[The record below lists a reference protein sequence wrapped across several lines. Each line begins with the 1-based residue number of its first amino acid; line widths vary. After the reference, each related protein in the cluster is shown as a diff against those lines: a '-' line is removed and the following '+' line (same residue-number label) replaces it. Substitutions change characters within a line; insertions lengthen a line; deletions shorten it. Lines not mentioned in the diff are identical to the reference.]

1 MRRLLTATALLC
13 VSAVAACADTVVLG
27 DFEAVAWEGLQQ
39 SNEPVNQ
46 GAFSGKWADLGKP
59 GSIRAPQC
67 PTDLTGYDR
76 LVFWLHSTVAN
87 GQLLTLV
94 FQSENPEQE
103 GWDYYFCHLRI
114 DWQGWRRVNLSLRDD
129 FGVSRHPRGWDQIE
143 YFAINSGGWDHHPLK
158 DSLLH
163 FDDIKLVRDPVDVAL
178 QPQQTRTEA
187 DGGLTVLQPLSITN
201 LSAAA
206 RSFALEGGRANAD
219 GPAGAFQLEGFPA
232 ATPEI
237 APGEVVTVAVAL
249 HAPTDRLA
257 GAAPL
262 NREEFTITVKLDD
275 PDVPDTQVSVGAA
288 VPLGRRDHPFLLGD
302 AELFQRCRQ
311 RAEKYDWAKSQLDGI
326 LSRAESALSAE
337 FDVPNEPGQWSHHY
351 VCQKCGARL
360 KYEDEKH
367 ICTRCGEVY
376 TGWPYDQVIVA
387 NRHHRA
393 YTRIRDL
400 GLGYAFTGKE
410 KYAQKAREYLLAYAD
425 IYTTLPIHNVRGVE
439 SNSGGRVYAQTL
451 DEAVAIIQVAWG
463 YDLVYNS
470 ECLSDGDRQAIED
483 RFLREVVKTVQHHD
497 AGISNWQ
504 SWHNAGIAAVG
515 FCIQDDAIASAAIN
529 GKSGLR
535 FQLNNSILSDGF
547 WYEGT
552 AAYHYYALDAL
563 RWTTEIAHYAGI
575 SFYED
580 AAYKSLYD
588 APLLFTFPDLNFPAI
603 NDSDVFSIKGRHPL
617 YDLAYARFGDPAY
630 LAVAQH
636 GSRKSLEAFLW
647 GVEELPEAPQ
657 VALQSKDF
665 SGLGA
670 AVLRQGAGDD
680 QLYLHLD
687 YGPHGGGHGH
697 PDKLAL
703 TFWGLGAQLAPDPGR
718 LAYAAPL
725 QGSWY
730 RQTFA
735 HNTVCIDRQNQQN
748 TEGKLTAFHPE
759 PGLAIARAECDT
771 AYPDVTMDR
780 TNILTDAYLLDVF
793 TVRADTEHTYDW
805 LWHNFGTLT
814 PGMPTTPLGVPLHDA
829 NGYQHFRDITTAT
842 TDADWSATF
851 ALEGVQVDLRMLGAP
866 GTEIYIGMGMSNN
879 PPVDCPMLVA
889 RRTGAE
895 ATFITLIEP
904 HRGAHAIKSIR
915 RLPVTGDEQAT
926 AVEITHVGGRIDVV
940 MVAPDAENERA
951 FAGHATTSRIAWFS
965 TATEGAPD
973 RVELK

>member
-1 MRRLLTATALLC
+1 MRWFIVAAIVCTAS
-13 VSAVAACADTVVLG
+13 SAVSGDIFTLG
-27 DFEAVAWEGLQQ
+27 DFEAGTWEGLQQ
-39 SNEPVNQ
+39 SSEQVKQ
-46 GAFSGKWADLGKP
+46 GTLSGEWADLGRP

-76 LVFWLHSTVAN
+76 LVFWLHSAVAN

-94 FQSENPEQE
+94 FQSENPAQE
-103 GWDYYFCHLRI
+103 GWDYYYHHLRI
-114 DWQGWRRVNLSLRDD
+114 DWQGWRRMDLSLKGD

-163 FDDIKLVRDPVDVAL
+163 FDDIKLVRDPVSIAP
-178 QPQQTRTEA
+178 QPQQTRIED
-187 DGGLTVLQPLSITN
+187 DGDLVVLQPLVVSN
-201 LSAAA
+201 LSDAA
-206 RSFALEGGRANAD
+206 RAFRLQSEPLNAEGGEGAFRLEGL
-219 GPAGAFQLEGFPA
+219 PAT
-232 ATPEI
+232 TPEI
-237 APGEVVTVAVAL
+237 AAGEAATITVTL
-249 HAPTDRLA
+249 HAPADRLA
-257 GAAPL
+257 HAAPL
-262 NREEFTITVKLDD
+262 QREEFTITVKLDD
-275 PDVPDTQVSVGAA
+275 PDVPDPLITVGAA
-288 VPLGRRDHPFLLGD
+288 ISLARRQHPFLLGD
-302 AELFQRCRQ
+302 AALFARCRQ
-311 RAEKYDWAKSQLDGI
+311 RAEKYEWAKSQLDGI

-360 KYEDEKH
+360 KYEEGKH
-367 ICTRCGEVY
+367 TCVRCGEAY
-376 TGWPYDQVIVA
+376 TGWPYDQVVVA
-387 NRHHRA
+387 SRHHRA

-410 KYAQKAREYLLAYAD
+410 EYAQKAREYLLAYAD
-425 IYTTLPIHNVRGVE
+425 VYTTLPIHNVRGVE
-439 SNSGGRVYAQTL
+439 STSGGRVYAQTL
-451 DEAVAIIQVAWG
+451 DEAVAIIEVAWG
-463 YDLVYNS
+463 YDLIHNS
-470 ECLSDGDRQAIED
+470 PCLSDGDRQAIEG
-483 RFLREVVKTVQHHD
+483 RFLREVVNTIQRYD

-515 FCIQDDAIASAAIN
+515 FCLQDDAIASAAIN

-535 FQLNNSILSDGF
+535 FQLRNSILSDGF
-547 WYEGT
+547 WHEGT

-575 SFYED
+575 SFYD
-580 AAYKSLYD
+580 DPTYKALYD

-603 NDSDVFSIKGRHPL
+603 NDSDVFSVKGRHPL

-630 LAVAQH
+630 LGVAQH
-636 GSRKSLEAFLW
+636 GGRKSLEAFLW
-647 GVEELPEAPQ
+647 GVDELPEAPQ

-670 AVLRQGAGDD
+670 AVLRQGSGDD

-703 TFWGLGAQLAPDPGR
+703 TFWGLGEQLAPDPGR

-748 TEGKLTAFHPE
+748 TEGTLTAFHSE

-771 AYPDVTMDR
+771 AYPGVLMDR
-780 TNILTDAYLLDVF
+780 TNVLTGSYLLDVF
-793 TVRADTEHTYDW
+793 SVRADAEHTYDW

-814 PGMPTTPLGVPLHDA
+814 PGIPTTPLGAPLHDA
-829 NGYQHFRDITTAT
+829 NGYQHFRDVTTAT
-842 TDADWSATF
+842 TDADWSAAF

-866 GTEIYIGMGMSNN
+866 GTDIYFGMGMSHN

-889 RRTGAE
+889 RRAGTE

-904 HRGAHAIKSIR
+904 HRGAHAIETLR
-915 RLPVTGDEQAT
+915 RVPVTGDESAI
-926 AVEITHVGGRIDVV
+926 AVEITHADGRVDTVL
-940 MVAPDAENERA
+940 VAPDAGTARTI
-951 FAGHATTSRIAWFS
+951 AGHTTAARIAWFS
-965 TATEGAPD
+965 TAHDGVPTM
-973 RVELK
+973 VELE

>member
-1 MRRLLTATALLC
+1 MHRLLI
-13 VSAVAACADTVVLG
+13 AVAVCSVSIALAADVLTLG
-27 DFEAVAWEGLQQ
+27 DFEAGTWDGLVQ
-39 SNEPVNQ
+39 SAETVQQ
-46 GAFSGKWADLGKP
+46 GAFSGKWAELGKP
-59 GSIRAPQC
+59 SSIRAPQC
-67 PTDLTGYDR
+67 PTDLTSYDR
-76 LVFWLHSTVAN
+76 LEFWLHSAVAN
-87 GQLLTLV
+87 GQVLTLV

-103 GWDYYFCHLRI
+103 GWDYFYHHLRI
-114 DWQGWRRVNLSLRDD
+114 DWQGWRRVDLSLKDD

-143 YFAINSGGWDHHPLK
+143 YFAINSGGWDHQPLK

-163 FDDIKLVRDPVDVAL
+163 FDDIKLVRDPVGVAL
-178 QPQQTRTEA
+178 QPQQTRTED
-187 DGGLTVLQPLSITN
+187 DGGVVVLQPLLVTN
-201 LSAAA
+201 LSDTA
-206 RSFALEGGRANAD
+206 RSFTLEGARVSAD
-219 GPAGAFQLEGFPA
+219 SAAGAFRLEGLPE

-237 APGEVVTVAVAL
+237 APGETVSITVALQAS
-249 HAPTDRLA
+249 ADRLA
-257 GAAPL
+257 DAAPL
-262 NREEFTITVKLDD
+262 HREEFTITVKLDD
-275 PDVPDTQVSVGAA
+275 PDMPDTAITVGAA
-288 VPLGRRDHPFLLGD
+288 VPLARREHPFLLGD
-302 AELFQRCRQ
+302 TALFERCSQ
-311 RAEKYDWAKSQLDGI
+311 RAEKHESAKAQLDGI
-326 LSRAESALSAE
+326 LNRAESALSAE

-351 VCQKCGARL
+351 VCNKCGARL
-360 KYEDEKH
+360 KHEEGKH
-367 ICTRCGEVY
+367 TCVRCGEVY

-410 KYAQKAREYLLAYAD
+410 DYAQKAREYLLAYAD

-463 YDLVYNS
+463 YDLIYNS
-470 ECLSDGDRQAIED
+470 PCLSEADRQVIED
-483 RFLREVVKTVQHHD
+483 SFLREVVKTVQRHD

-515 FCIQDDAIASAAIN
+515 FCLQDDAIASAAIN

-535 FQLNNSILSDGF
+535 FQLKNSILSDGF

-575 SFYED
+575 SFYD
-580 AAYKSLYD
+580 DPAYKSLYD

-603 NDSDVFSIKGRHPL
+603 NDSDVFSIKGRHSL

-630 LAVAQH
+630 LSVAQH
-636 GSRKSLEAFLW
+636 GARKSLEAFLW
-647 GVEELPEAPQ
+647 GVDELPEAPQ

-670 AVLRQGAGDD
+670 AVLRQGSGDD

-703 TFWGLGAQLAPDPGR
+703 TFWGLGEQLAPDPGR

-725 QGSWY
+725 QNSWY

-735 HNTVCIDRQNQQN
+735 HNTICVDGQNQQH
-748 TEGKLTAFHPE
+748 TEGRLTAFHSE

-771 AYPDVTMDR
+771 AYAGVLMDR
-780 TNILTDAYLLDVF
+780 TTVLTGSYLLDVF
-793 TVRADTEHTYDW
+793 TVHGETAHTYDW
-805 LWHNFGTLT
+805 LWHNFGALT
-814 PGMPTTPLGVPLHDA
+814 AGMQTRPLGGPLHDV
-829 NGYQHFRDITTAT
+829 NGYQHFRDVTTAT

-851 ALEGVQVDLRMLGAP
+851 TLENMQTQLRMLGAP
-866 GTEIYIGMGMSNN
+866 GTEVYFGMGMSNN

-889 RRTGAE
+889 RRTGAD

-904 HRGAHAIKSIR
+904 HRGAPSIESIKW
-915 RLPVTGDEQAT
+915 LPVTGDESAA
-926 AVEITHVGGRIDVV
+926 AVEITHADGRVDTI
-940 MVAPDAENERA
+940 MVAANAGVERTV
-951 FAGHATTSRIAWFS
+951 AGHTTAARIAWF
-965 TATEGAPD
+965 TTAPD
-973 RVELK
+973 GVPTTVELE